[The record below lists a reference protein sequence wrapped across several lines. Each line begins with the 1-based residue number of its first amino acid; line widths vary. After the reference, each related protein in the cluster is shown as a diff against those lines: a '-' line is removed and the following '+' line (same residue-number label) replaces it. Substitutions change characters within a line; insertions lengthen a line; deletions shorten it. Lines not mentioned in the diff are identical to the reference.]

1 MLVRHVSSMLCS
13 FWLCLALVSCSSQG
27 KHMASHPA
35 DAGNSSG
42 VPTVIPVNGIP
53 KKIHRRYVNYAG
65 AEAYSYTYQDR
76 TFVLTR
82 WNGTGP
88 FQIVPFASAT
98 DPVVLPLPNGQ
109 TIVASRDQ
117 ILLRH
122 GCPDFACAFNEVIKA
137 PTNDPPAGL
146 DAMPISDGSDPRE
159 VLMVNGTGSIYTLDL
174 LERAWRMSDALPNG
188 THAVAIKSTADAIFV
203 LDQLG
208 KQVLTK
214 GISEKAWRSVPVPTA
229 MDETIEGIT
238 ILNGYLI
245 LSSGSKLKAASLQQ
259 LHNLQA
265 SGLDNTP
272 IKWNEIAPPDSN
284 SILQV
289 SADGSKLYCTTV
301 LGDTYQLDG
310 GALGSSAGSGG
321 WSLFTPSGN
330 VPVGSE
336 QIQNAAVVDGE
347 LLAFTSGGVAHSTN
361 DGVAWTRETADEDKL
376 RRLDEVEYRT
386 TRYAITADAL
396 LKKDGSNGTW
406 QRVRP
411 STGACSNSSFG
422 DNGVLRGDRLL
433 KIDDRKLL
441 LVYTLISTG
450 SDVGCIFDIQ
460 DASIE
465 PLSKN
470 WQRSTAPMDFVAIHG
485 NLLAATQA
493 GIWLWLPSEHRWA
506 DPTEASSS
514 HNAAAP
520 KNITAAAPYGSN
532 SVIVATSTGTFYRA
546 DFSKNR
552 LDDWEAVP
560 DNQQLLV
567 KNLPANNGKIVAI
580 WVNPDRLSEIYAL
593 VNQNGAS
600 VLYSRDKTDSF
611 FLFADQKPDAPVGF
625 VEADGTL
632 LTVGASQ
639 FNRVVSNR
647 PLPGSLGDY
656 AQRFG
661 EKIQSWV
668 KEPVSWITAFFG
680 TYLTAV
686 VCILALRY
694 LPPNPILGRNW
705 LASFVVKPFTMIP
718 LTGRWILFLGYR
730 RRVFRMLK
738 RDTPYFGLPADMPS
752 GEIVMAD
759 GEGTKLLDAILKH
772 LSASKQMVLTG
783 RPGSGKSM
791 LLERIAL
798 KLSEPGFKERK
809 WLPVLITSDDYNG
822 DLIESASTVLRE
834 RFGIPLDKE
843 DVLLAQMQVGGLLF
857 LLDGLSEI
865 STSRTAAVVDL
876 QRVTK
881 MPEFVKCAVLVATRP
896 FKGGPGFPE
905 CKVLPV
911 SGQDAVDEYLP
922 LFNLK
927 DGKAVRAKENL
938 LGFGNDPIDVQLLAM
953 TIEASDATVT
963 QRRHEIFVSFFRKRL
978 GAEGDDSNDRWD
990 GWCVALELIAKA
1002 FCVDTGVRSIGL
1014 SPRLLI
1020 GSIEEANPA
1029 FGNGTDDRS
1038 LLNELRDTYGV
1049 DYTNGSALLDYLKS
1063 VGLLV
1068 RVERWKFAHDTYE
1081 EFFCAS
1087 FLVRK
1092 TKVEGHLPELVYWR
1106 NRPQEF
1112 KEVFDFVHEMV
1123 DEGTAALIA
1132 QENLPTA
1139 WQATPLPPTQAPTT
1153 GG

>member
-1 MLVRHVSSMLCS
+1 MLVRRVSSILCS
-13 FWLCLALVSCSSQG
+13 FSLCLVLTSCAPRA
-27 KHMASHPA
+27 KHVASRSA

-42 VPTVIPVNGIP
+42 VPTVIPGNVIP

-82 WNGTGP
+82 WNGSGP
-88 FQIVPFASAT
+88 FQVVPFASAT

-146 DAMPISDGSDPRE
+146 DAVPVKDGSDPTE

-174 LERAWRMSDALPNG
+174 LERAWRTADALPRG
-188 THAVAIKSTADAIFV
+188 TRAVAIRSTPDTVFV
-203 LDQLG
+203 LDQRG

-214 GISEKAWRSVPVPTA
+214 GISEKAWRSILVPTA
-229 MDETIEGIT
+229 TDETIQGIT

-245 LSSGSKLKAASLQQ
+245 LSSSSMIRAASLQQ
-259 LHNLQA
+259 LHNPQVSSSA
-265 SGLDNTP
+265 DTQ

-284 SILQV
+284 SILQI
-289 SADGSKLYCTTV
+289 SADFSKLYCTTV
-301 LGDTYQLDG
+301 LGDTYQLDAG
-310 GALGSSAGSGG
+310 FLSLSVGSGG

-336 QIQNAAVVDGE
+336 QVQNAAAVDGE
-347 LLAFTSGGVAHSTN
+347 LLAFTPGGVAHSIN
-361 DGVAWTRETADEDKL
+361 DGGAWTREAADEDKL

-386 TRYAITADAL
+386 TLYAITADSL
-396 LKKDGSNGTW
+396 LKKEGPNGTW
-406 QRVRP
+406 QRVHP
-411 STGACSNSSFG
+411 STGACSNSSFS
-422 DNGVLRGDRLL
+422 DNGALRGDRLM
-433 KIDDRKLL
+433 KIDDRRLL

-450 SDVGCIFDIQ
+450 SNVGCIFDVR

-465 PLSKN
+465 PLSKG
-470 WQRSTAPMDFVAIHG
+470 WQRSTAPAQFVAIHG
-485 NLLAATQA
+485 SLLAATQA
-493 GIWLWLPSEHRWA
+493 GVGLWLLSEHRWA
-506 DPTEASSS
+506 DPAETGSS
-514 HNAAAP
+514 HSDAAP

-532 SVIVATSTGTFYRA
+532 GIIVATSTGAFFHS

-552 LDDWEAVP
+552 LGDWTAIA

-567 KNLPANNGKIVAI
+567 KNLPTNNGRIVAI

-600 VLYSRDKTDSF
+600 ALYSRDKTDSF

-625 VEADGTL
+625 VDAGGTL
-632 LTVGASQ
+632 LTVGSSQ

-647 PLPGSLGDY
+647 PVPGSLGDY

-661 EKIQSWV
+661 EKIQNWV

-680 TYLTAV
+680 TYVTAV
-686 VCILALRY
+686 LCILALRY
-694 LPPNPILGRNW
+694 LPPNPIFGRNW
-705 LASFVVKPFTMIP
+705 LASFVVKPLTMIP

-730 RRVFRMLK
+730 RRVLRMLK
-738 RDTPYFGLPADMPS
+738 RDTPYFGLPAAMPS
-752 GEIVMAD
+752 GETVMAD
-759 GEGTKLLDAILKH
+759 GDGAKLLDMILKQ
-772 LSASKQMVLTG
+772 LSVSKQVVLIG

-791 LLERIAL
+791 LLERIAQS
-798 KLSEPGFKERK
+798 LSEQGFKERK
-809 WLPVLITSDDYNG
+809 WLPILITSDGYNG
-822 DLIESASTVLRE
+822 DLIESASSVLKE

-881 MPEFVKCAVLVATRP
+881 MPEFVKCAVLVATRS

-911 SGQDAVDEYLP
+911 RGQVAVDKYLP
-922 LFNLK
+922 LFDLK
-927 DGKAVRAKENL
+927 DGKAQRAKENL

-953 TIEASDATVT
+953 TIEASDAAIT
-963 QRRHEIFVSFFRKRL
+963 QRRHEIFISFFRKRL
-978 GAEGDDSNDRWD
+978 GAEGEDSNDRWD

-1002 FCVDTGVRSIGL
+1002 FCVDTGVRSVGL

-1020 GSIEEANPA
+1020 GSIEETNPA

-1049 DYTNGSALLDYLKS
+1049 DYPNGSALLDYLKN

-1068 RVERWKFAHDTYE
+1068 RVERWKFAHDTFE

-1087 FLVRK
+1087 FVVRK
-1092 TKVEGHLPELVYWR
+1092 TKADGHLPELVSWR

-1112 KEVFDFVHEMV
+1112 EEVFDFVHEMA
-1123 DEGTAALIA
+1123 DEVTAALLA
-1132 QENLPTA
+1132 QENLPAA
-1139 WQATPLPPTQAPTT
+1139 WQTVSPAPRPTT
-1153 GG
+1153 LAGG